1 MLKSKFHDTNDVWK
15 TLQDAEV
22 TLITNEEDPSVSIT
36 KIQAKVFLF
45 GEEEELEVTS
55 ASISSQLENLIKEEE
70 EDMFA
75 DFE

>member
-1 MLKSKFHDTNDVWK
+1 
-15 TLQDAEV
+15 
-22 TLITNEEDPSVSIT
+22 
-36 KIQAKVFLF
+36 VFLF